1 MPTKSHE
8 LFQKALGLMPGG
20 VNSPVRAFRA
30 VGGDPLFIASG
41 KGSSITDVD
50 GRKYTDYVLS
60 WGPLILGHCHPEV
73 VEALARAIATG
84 TSFGAC
90 TAAEIELAERIR
102 DAFPSIER
110 VRLVNSGTEAT
121 LSALRVARASTGRE
135 RILKFEGCYHGHGDS
150 LLVKAGSG
158 VATLGLPDSPGVPQ
172 ALAQLTVTVPFN
184 DSAALEEAFRIH
196 GHQLAAVI
204 VEPVVGNSGCIPPQ
218 AGFLERLR
226 KLTAEQGTVLIFD
239 EVMTGFRVAYGGAQ
253 ERFAIQ
259 PDLTTLG
266 KIIGGGLPVGAYGGK
281 ASLMEWVAPVGPV
294 YQAGTLSGNPLAVA
308 AGLKTL
314 EVLRRPGTYAR
325 LEATSGTLASGLAA
339 AAAKAGVPL
348 TVQRVGSMF
357 TCFFTNQPV
366 TDYASAKTS
375 DAGKFARFFRS
386 LLECGVY
393 FPPSQFEAAF
403 VSTAHT
409 EADVVSTVEAA
420 AKAFAAIQANEADGA
435 KESE

>member
-1 MPTKSHE
+1 MPTKSQE
-8 LFQKALGLMPGG
+8 LFQKALRLMPGG

-30 VGGDPLFIASG
+30 VGGDPVFIAGG
-41 KGSSITDVD
+41 KGSCIVDVD
-50 GRKYTDYVLS
+50 GRTYIDYVLS

-73 VEALARAIATG
+73 VEALARVIWTG

-90 TAAEIELAERIR
+90 TPAEVELAERIR
-102 DAFPSIER
+102 EAYPSLER

-121 LSALRVARASTGRE
+121 LSALRVARAATGRE
-135 RILKFEGCYHGHGDS
+135 KILKFEGCYHGHGDS

-158 VATLGLPDSPGVPQ
+158 VATLGLPDSPGVPR
-172 ALAQLTVTVPFN
+172 ALAELTVTLPFN
-184 DSAALEEAFRIH
+184 DPAALEEAFRIH
-196 GHQLAAVI
+196 RHQLAAVI
-204 VEPVVGNSGCIPPQ
+204 IEPVVGNAGCIPPQ

-226 KLTAEQGTVLIFD
+226 QLTGEQGTVLIFD

-253 ERFAIQ
+253 QRYKIQ

-281 ASLMEWVAPVGPV
+281 ASLMDWVAPAGPV

-314 EVLRRPGTYAR
+314 EILRRPGTYER
-325 LEATSGTLASGLAA
+325 LEVVAEKLASGLAA

-348 TVQRVGSMF
+348 TVNRVGSMF
-357 TCFFTNQPV
+357 TGFFSRDPV
-366 TDYASAKTS
+366 TDYASAKKS
-375 DAGKFARFFRS
+375 DTARFARFFRT
-386 LLECGVY
+386 LLEGGVY

-403 VSTAHT
+403 VSAAHS
-409 EADVVSTVEAA
+409 EADVASTLAA
-420 AKAFAAIQANEADGA
+420 AARAFEGIRN
-435 KESE
+435 